1 LLNLRLARKETGMQA
16 TEMTTAGNIGERNR
30 VEAVVQTLAT
40 MRSPGDSLAELAH
53 DARNMVTALAL
64 YCDLLEEPG
73 VLTPAFLHYG
83 SELRLVVS
91 ASRRLVE
98 KLVLLDTRDS
108 VGSGSLDWTGS
119 DRALSG
125 RSLRPAATGL
135 AATFV
140 DQLTARM
147 PNDPIRDLRQE
158 LFENSNLLGAMAG
171 VSVAVTV
178 EADGGN
184 YPVDLTS
191 EDLTRILV
199 NLVKN
204 STESMRTAGTIR
216 IALSDCIDVSRE
228 TPRLLLT
235 VEDTGP
241 GIPAELREKIFAPGF
256 TSHPGRTADPDK
268 PESRWLVDHRGLGL
282 SITRSIVEAAGGCI
296 SAGCSERGGAQFEIE
311 LPVRRR

>member
-1 LLNLRLARKETGMQA
+1 MQA
-16 TEMTTAGNIGERNR
+16 TEVTTAGSKAERSR

-73 VLTPAFLHYG
+73 VLAPSFFHYG

-98 KLVLLDTRDS
+98 KLVLLENRDGL
-108 VGSGSLDWTGS
+108 VGRPLERS
-119 DRALSG
+119 DRLLAVCGPSG
-125 RSLRPAATGL
+125 DSAGL
-135 AATFV
+135 AGV
-140 DQLTARM
+140 LPDRSM
-147 PNDPIRDLRQE
+147 VRVPNDRIQDLQSE
-158 LFENSNLLGAMAG
+158 LFENRNLLDAMAG
-171 VSVAVTV
+171 LSIAVSV
-178 EADGGN
+178 EAEGGKH
-184 YPVDLTS
+184 PVDLTG

-204 STESMRTAGTIR
+204 ATESMRTAGTIR
-216 IALSDCIDVSRE
+216 IALAEQKGDAAA
-228 TPRLLLT
+228 TPRLSLM

-256 TSHPGRTADPDK
+256 TTHTTHTPGTPTTG
-268 PESRWLVDHRGLGL
+268 WLVDHRGLGL
-282 SITRSIVEAAGGCI
+282 SITRSIVEAAGGRI
-296 SAGCSERGGAQFEIE
+296 SAGCSEQGGARFEIE